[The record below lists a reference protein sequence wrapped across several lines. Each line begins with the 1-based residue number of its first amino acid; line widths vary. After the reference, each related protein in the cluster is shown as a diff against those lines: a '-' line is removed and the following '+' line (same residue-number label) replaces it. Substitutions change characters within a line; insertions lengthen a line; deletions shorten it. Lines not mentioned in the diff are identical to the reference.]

1 MGLRLLTFWKDSF
14 FFLVYVYMCVFESMY
29 IHNIHVGA
37 HVDHKKVLDS
47 LELDLQIVGSHLIR
61 CWYLNLGPPQDR

>member
-1 MGLRLLTFWKDSF
+1 
-14 FFLVYVYMCVFESMY
+14 MCVFESMY

-37 HVDHKKVLDS
+37 HVDHKKMLDS

-61 CWYLNLGPPQDR
+61 CWYLNLGPLQEQ